1 MTTKTKIDYAAL
13 YEQAEAA
20 GREAAD
26 AAVPV
31 PMIVGEE
38 TSPLSGVI
46 DHSKPTYFVSEG
58 LCGFAWVSFK
68 GNTGFGR
75 WAKKAG
81 KAKPAYGGG
90 LRVSVFGYGQSV
102 TRKEAYAHA
111 FAAVLR
117 DNGVEAYAESRLD

>member
-20 GREAAD
+20 GRAAAD

-38 TSPLSGVI
+38 TSPFSGII
-46 DHSKPTYFVSEG
+46 DHSKPTYFVSDG
-58 LCGFAWVSFK
+58 LCGFAWVKFA

-81 KAKPAYGGG
+81 KARPSYGGG
-90 LRVSVFGYGQSV
+90 LQVSVFGYGQSV
-102 TRKEAYAHA
+102 ARKEAYAQA
-111 FAAVLR
+111 FADVLR
-117 DNGVEAYAESRLD
+117 EAGVTAYAESRLD